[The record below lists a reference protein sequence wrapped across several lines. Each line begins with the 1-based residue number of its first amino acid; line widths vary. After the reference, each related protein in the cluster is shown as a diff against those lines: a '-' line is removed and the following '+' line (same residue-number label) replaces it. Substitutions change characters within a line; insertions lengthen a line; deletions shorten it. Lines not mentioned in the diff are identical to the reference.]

1 MQQFHFRAGIA
12 KAKLT
17 GHIVIPTI
25 GTESEKDPSENDD
38 PNDDDH
44 VAPNDAPNDFDHEA
58 PNDAPDEAPNDGSQ
72 HSVVVSSARYVN
84 LANTS
89 TFIT

>member
-1 MQQFHFRAGIA
+1 M
-12 KAKLT
+12 
-17 GHIVIPTI
+17 
-25 GTESEKDPSENDD
+25 
-38 PNDDDH
+38 
-44 VAPNDAPNDFDHEA
+44 APNDFDHEA
-58 PNDAPDEAPNDGSQ
+58 PNDDPYEAPTDGDHDDHNDAPNDGSQ